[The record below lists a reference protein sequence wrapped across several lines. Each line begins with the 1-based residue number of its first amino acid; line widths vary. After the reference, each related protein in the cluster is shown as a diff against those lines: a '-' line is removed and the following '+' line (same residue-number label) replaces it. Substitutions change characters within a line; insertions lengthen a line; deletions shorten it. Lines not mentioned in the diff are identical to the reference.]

1 MDKWCFAMKNS
12 SGHCVCVCPGVVCE
26 VDRPE
31 VHCSRT
37 TSCHLLT
44 VNQPIELTIIKRI
57 VNIQLVLNGSQ
68 YTTVLWGIVAHMAH
82 YTWHTW
88 YTTLHMAHMVHYT
101 WHTWYTTLHMA
112 HMVHY
117 TTHGTLHYTW
127 HTTHGTHGTHGTLHY
142 TWYTWYTTLHMAH
155 YTTHGTLHMA
165 HYTWYTTHGTLHMVH
180 YTWHTTHGTLH
191 MVHMVHYTTHGTHG
205 TLHYTWHTALHYTT
219 SRSLNALKCSPYWW
233 STLVVLSPSQLRL
246 LSRRREYMIARYEYA
261 DVVSGGVWCAE
272 WVGVVLSGWVWC

>member
-1 MDKWCFAMKNS
+1 MSNSLDSSPASLGYSLTGLPCRLLFPLLPALPFEEGILYVDKWCFAMKNS

-117 TTHGTLHYTW
+117 TTHGTLHMVHMAHMVHYT
-127 HTTHGTHGTHGTLHY
+127 THGTHGTLHY
-142 TWYTWYTTLHMAH
+142 TWHTTLHMVH
-155 YTTHGTLHMA
+155 YTWHTTHGTLHMA

-180 YTWHTTHGTLH
+180 YTWYTWYTTLH
-191 MVHMVHYTTHGTHG
+191 MAHMVHYTTHGTQ
-205 TLHYTWHTALHYTT
+205 HYTT
-219 SRSLNALKCSPYWW
+219 L
-233 STLVVLSPSQLRL
+233 Q
-246 LSRRREYMIARYEYA
+246 A
-261 DVVSGGVWCAE
+261 DH
-272 WVGVVLSGWVWC
+272 